1 MSARDQA
8 ENAIRVLAAK
18 RHLPDAHL
26 ARWLA
31 MEEGSRT
38 ALLAVAEQLRLRT
51 GQLVAALELLEEIS
65 VREGETPEATLART
79 EIKRA
84 ITMAGSTPSRAA
96 AFLEALRTVRF
107 PRLGRTMAR
116 LREELAGLGLPAGLS
131 VVLPKDLN
139 ADTVVI
145 RLDARTGDELRRLIA
160 ALNQKEAGLIR
171 LLGILGGENE
181 V

>member
-8 ENAIRVLAAK
+8 ENGIRALAAK

-38 ALLAVAEQLRLRT
+38 AILAVAEQLRLRT
-51 GQLVAALELLEEIS
+51 GQLVTALELLEEIA

-79 EIKRA
+79 EITRA
-84 ITMAGSTPSRAA
+84 INLAGSTPARAA

-139 ADTVVI
+139 ADAIVI